1 MSGVYIIVFISVFF
15 ILLLIAAKILAKSF
29 KYIASDTEKAKRFI
43 SEGKNDLA
51 IEKLRNI
58 LSKNKVEKGERAKI
72 HSMIGECYY
81 KTEEYPF
88 AIVEY
93 RHALDEGYYSPEL
106 VLSLGKCLSKIG
118 KNEEALSQF
127 LTLLKLDN
135 NYKTIVSMEIG
146 IIYYENHQYETAF
159 KYFDNVLEIDKTN
172 KEALKYKA
180 YCFVNMENYIEAIS
194 IMENIIRKNQGDTL
208 LNYNLGRAYK
218 GRGNYKSAIKYYR
231 VSSHDKLY
239 AVKSLYEIALCYIEL
254 NNIELAITALDLAIE
269 YNSPDRDLRLA
280 VLYTLVECYDK
291 MKNVNKAIEVLENI
305 IIIDSNYKDVS
316 KKLLEYKESRYSEGI
331 KSFFRLEN
339 EAFSDFAL
347 KIVSCMNLI
356 PYSLKTTNKKYLI
369 VFAKEGKGLH
379 AAKKVIFFRKSYAPI
394 FNEELIQL
402 YDYAVSYNIVNSTLV
417 TSAMASPD
425 AIRYASISRIEIVGI
440 KRLEGLVEKANF
452 TNLPVGVTRGEEK
465 LDWIL

>member
-1 MSGVYIIVFISVFF
+1 MDIYIIVFLSVFC
-15 ILLLIAAKILAKSF
+15 ILLLVAGKILSKFF
-29 KYIASDTEKAKRFI
+29 KYIVSDIEKAKRLAN
-43 SEGKNDLA
+43 EGKNNLA
-51 IEKLRNI
+51 IEKLRGI
-58 LSKNKVEKGERAKI
+58 LSKNKVDENERAKV
-72 HSMIGECYY
+72 HAMIGDCYF

-93 RHALDEGYYSPEL
+93 RHALDEGYYSPEV
-106 VLSLGKCLSKIG
+106 VLSLGKSLSKIG

-135 NYKTIVSMEIG
+135 NYKNIVSMEIG
-146 IIYYENHQYETAF
+146 VIYYDNRQYDTAL
-159 KYFDNVLEIDKTN
+159 KYFDNILELDKTN
-172 KEALKYKA
+172 KDALKYKA
-180 YCFVNMENYIEAIS
+180 YCFVNMENYVEAIS
-194 IMENIIRKNQGDTL
+194 IIEALIKKNQNDTL

-218 GRGNYKSAIKYYR
+218 GRGNYKSAIKYYK
-231 VSSHDKLY
+231 VSSHDKTY
-239 AVKSLYEIALCYIEL
+239 AAKSLYEIALCYMEL

-269 YNSPDRDLRLA
+269 YNTPDKELKLDM
-280 VLYTLVECYDK
+280 LYTLVECYDK
-291 MKNVNKAIEVLENI
+291 IRNINKAIEVLENI
-305 IIIDSNYKDVS
+305 IIIDSNYKDAS

>member
-1 MSGVYIIVFISVFF
+1 MGIFIIIFISVFF
-15 ILLLIAAKILAKSF
+15 ILLLIAGKILAKSF
-29 KYIASDTEKAKRFI
+29 KYIVSDIEKAKRFI

-51 IEKLRNI
+51 IEKLRSI
-58 LSKNKVEKGERAKI
+58 LSKNKVERSKRAEI
-72 HSMIGECYY
+72 HSMIGECYL
-81 KTEEYPF
+81 KIEEYPF

-106 VLSLGKCLSKIG
+106 VLSLGRCLSKIG

-135 NYKTIVSMEIG
+135 NYKAIVSMEIG

-159 KYFDNVLEIDKTN
+159 QYFDNVLEIDKTN
-172 KEALKYKA
+172 KDALKYKA
-180 YCFVNMENYIEAIS
+180 YCFVNMENYIEAIT
-194 IMENIIRKNQGDTL
+194 IMENIIKKNQSDTL

-218 GRGNYKSAIKYYR
+218 GRGNYKSAIRYYR

-239 AVKSLYEIALCYIEL
+239 SVKSLYEIALCYIEL

-269 YNSPDRDLRLA
+269 YNTPDRDLKLA

-291 MKNVNKAIEVLENI
+291 MKNINKAIEVLENI
-305 IIIDSNYKDVS
+305 IIIDSNYKDVG

-331 KSFFRLEN
+331 RSFFRLEN
-339 EAFSDFAL
+339 EGFSDFAL

-356 PYSLKTTNKKYLI
+356 PYSLKTTDKKYLI
-369 VFAKEGKGLH
+369 VFAKDGKSMH
-379 AAKKVIFFRKSYAPI
+379 STKKIIFFRKSYAPI

-402 YDYAVSYNIVNSTLV
+402 YDYAVGYNIVNSILV

-425 AIRYASISRIEIVGI
+425 AIRYAAISRIDIVGI
-440 KRLEGLVEKANF
+440 KRLESLVEKANF

>member
-1 MSGVYIIVFISVFF
+1 MDLQNKLIVEKRISEKVNDSEDIQTTKLIK
-15 ILLLIAAKILAKSF
+15 ILLEDLTYIKQKKEELENNNKDEIYKIEE
-29 KYIASDTEKAKRFI
+29 TT
-43 SEGKNDLA
+43 KNL
-51 IEKLRNI
+51 
-58 LSKNKVEKGERAKI
+58 
-72 HSMIGECYY
+72 SMIGECYY

-218 GRGNYKSAIKYYR
+218 GRGTYKSAIKYYR

-280 VLYTLVECYDK
+280 ILYTLVECYDK

-369 VFAKEGKGLH
+369 VFAKEGKSLH
-379 AAKKVIFFRKSYAPI
+379 STKKVIFFRKSYAPI